1 MVPGTSDGLFEIG
14 RWIAERTLAGEPETR
29 LLEGTCERL
38 TGLGVSLRR
47 VVIGCDTLHPVLEGR
62 IFEWRRDR
70 EAVKQTD
77 YGRREDPQKVDDK
90 WVRSP
95 FNHLL
100 STGDSRLRR
109 RVGPATN
116 SGLEFPILADL
127 AEEGVTDYVAYCH
140 RLGGAA
146 VIGQM
151 DCIFSSWTTDRAGGF
166 GDGELEAID
175 RIMPCLA
182 GALLGISLGRIADTL
197 VETYLGR
204 DAGRRVLRGSIER
217 GVAERIRAVLWFSD
231 LKGFTRL
238 VDSVEPRLVIPML
251 NDYADAVVS
260 SVHDHGGQVLKLM
273 GDGVLATFELDDPA
287 RACRRTLDC
296 VMETTRRVE
305 IVNAVRAEKQ
315 QPTTGVSMAVHI
327 GDVFYGNIGSTDRLD
342 FTVIGPAVNELTR
355 IAGMSRSL
363 DQDVILSS
371 TFAEAAGASRN
382 HLVSLGRYALRGVG
396 RPQELFTLDRDGYRA
411 EGTCG
416 DNP

>member
-1 MVPGTSDGLFEIG
+1 MPTTSSASNGLFEIS
-14 RWIAERTLAGEPETR
+14 RWIAEHTLAGEPETR

-38 TGLGVSLRR
+38 TGLGVGLQR

-70 EAVKQTD
+70 DAVKQTD

-100 STGDSRLRR
+100 RTGDTRLRR
-109 RVGPATN
+109 RVGPGTN
-116 SGLEFPILADL
+116 SGEEFPILGDL
-127 AEEGVTDYVAYCH
+127 ATEGVTDYVAYCH

-151 DCIFSSWTTDRAGGF
+151 DCIFSSWTTDRTGGF
-166 GDGELEAID
+166 GDGELDAID

-217 GVAERIRAVLWFSD
+217 GVAEHIRAVLWFSD
-231 LKGFTRL
+231 L
-238 VDSVEPRLVIPML
+238 VDTVEPQLIIPML

-260 SVHDHGGQVLKLM
+260 SVHDHGGQVLKLV
-273 GDGVLATFELDDPA
+273 GDGVLATFALDDSA

-296 VMETTRRVE
+296 IMEAGRRVDS
-305 IVNAVRAEKQ
+305 VNEVRTEKRL
-315 QPTTGVSMAVHI
+315 PTTGIYTAVHI

-363 DQDVILSS
+363 DQDVVLSA
-371 TFAEAAGASRN
+371 TFADAAGASRE

-396 RPQELFTLDRDGYRA
+396 RPQELFTLDRTRYGGA
-411 EGTCG
+411 S
-416 DNP
+416 

>member
-1 MVPGTSDGLFEIG
+1 MPSPSNGLFEIS
-14 RWIAERTLAGEPETR
+14 RWISERTLAGEPEAR

-38 TGLGVSLRR
+38 TEIGVGLQR

-70 EAVKQTD
+70 DAVKQTD
-77 YGRREDPQKVDDK
+77 YGRREDPQKTDDK

-100 STGDSRLRR
+100 STGDVRLRR
-109 RVGPATN
+109 RVGPGTN
-116 SGLEFPILADL
+116 SGEEFPILADL
-127 AEEGVTDYVAYCH
+127 GAEGVTDYVAYCH

-151 DCIFSSWTTDRAGGF
+151 DCIFSSWTTDRVGGF

-204 DAGRRVLRGSIER
+204 DAGRRVLQGSIQR
-217 GVAERIRAVLWFSD
+217 GIAEHIRAVLWFSD

-238 VDSVEPRLVIPML
+238 VDTVEPQLVIPML

-260 SVHDHGGQVLKLM
+260 AVHDHGGQVLKLV
-273 GDGVLATFELDDPA
+273 GDGVLATFALDDPA
-287 RACRRTLDC
+287 QACRRTLDC
-296 VMETTRRVE
+296 VVEAGRRVDA
-305 IVNAVRAEKQ
+305 VNAMRAERQ
-315 QPTTGVSMAVHI
+315 LPTTGVYIAVHI
-327 GDVFYGNIGSTDRLD
+327 GEVFYGNIGSTDRLD

-363 DQDVILSS
+363 DQDVVLSAP
-371 TFAEAAGASRN
+371 FAEAAGAGRAY
-382 HLVSLGRYALRGVG
+382 LVSLGRYALRGVG
-396 RPQELFTLDRDGYRA
+396 RPQELFTLDRDGYAGGGA
-411 EGTCG
+411 ER
-416 DNP
+416 

>member
-1 MVPGTSDGLFEIG
+1 MARSTSDELLEIS
-14 RWIAERTLAGEPETR
+14 RWISEHTLAGEPETR
-29 LLEGTCERL
+29 LLEGACERL
-38 TGLGVSLRR
+38 TGLGVGLRR

-70 EAVKQTD
+70 DAVKQTD
-77 YGRREDPQKVDDK
+77 CGRREDPQKADDK

-109 RVGPATN
+109 RVGPETN

-127 AEEGVTDYVAYCH
+127 AAEGVTDYVAYCH

-151 DCIFSSWTTDRAGGF
+151 DCIFSSWTTDQAGGF

-175 RIMPCLA
+175 RVMPCLA

-238 VDSVEPRLVIPML
+238 VDTVEPRLVIPML

-296 VMETTRRVE
+296 VMETGRRVE
-305 IVNAVRAEKQ
+305 IVNDVRAEKRL
-315 QPTTGVSMAVHI
+315 PTTGVYMAVHI

-355 IAGMSRSL
+355 IAGMARSL

-371 TFAEAAGASRN
+371 TFAEAAGAGRN
-382 HLVSLGRYALRGVG
+382 HLVSLGRYALRGIG

-411 EGTCG
+411 EGT
-416 DNP
+416 